1 MLGFS
6 RFTSEWQTTE
16 VEANKILI
24 EYTYIVNSD
33 VALLYPLNWL
43 FAKIFWKNYM
53 KRILENIRKMVSEDE
68 PYLYK

>member
-53 KRILENIRKMVSEDE
+53 KRILENIRKMVSENE